1 MFSVD
6 SICHLGNWLFFSFLI
21 KDLAASFPEAVVKGP
36 MPLKSLSA
44 GWQGLYR
51 VTR

>member
-36 MPLKSLSA
+36 ISLKSRSA
-44 GWQGLYR
+44 DWQRL
-51 VTR
+51 